1 MADTPL
7 ARMPRHAMDDG
18 LGAVWDRLN
27 GLTGEPAF
35 VEAFAVAPE
44 LLSFVMDDFYG
55 KIFFAGRLDNKYK
68 QLARLYLS
76 LTHGCMTCNKQNI
89 PGSLEAG
96 LSRQQID
103 ALPDHIDDG
112 PFDAAERAVLR
123 YAAQMALTNH
133 DGHMTAALHKDLRA
147 HFDDA
152 QICELGVVMAVIGGM
167 AKLSFVLGLVEKED
181 YCPFA

>member
-27 GLTGEPAF
+27 GLT
-35 VEAFAVAPE
+35 
-44 LLSFVMDDFYG
+44 
-55 KIFFAGRLDNKYK
+55 
-68 QLARLYLS
+68 
-76 LTHGCMTCNKQNI
+76 
-89 PGSLEAG
+89 
-96 LSRQQID
+96 
-103 ALPDHIDDG
+103 DHIDDG
-112 PFDAAERAVLR
+112 PFDAAERAVLH